1 VFSCNVLTH
10 AQAVPGKAKRQIS
23 ARRQAFKK
31 QKHNAHKKAK
41 SQLEGTEKATAKNLL
56 SAVDAANAAKRSN
69 NKVQKKG
76 QQDPG
81 PSWRCAEAGGSICS
95 RSSSKPSLGKSQAM
109 RMGAAAVL
117 APGTTKERLAIVKQA
132 QPAVAKL
139 VKQTHQQQQQVDSV
153 LRSVDKQ
160 LANRGTK

>member
-1 VFSCNVLTH
+1 MFSYNVLTH

-41 SQLEGTEKATAKNLL
+41 SQLEGTEKAIAKNLL

-69 NKVQKKG
+69 NKVQKKANKIL
-76 QQDPG
+76 G
-81 PSWRCAEAGGSICS
+81 PAGGVQKRAAASAAGAAAS
-95 RSSSKPSLGKSQAM
+95 KSQAM

-117 APGTTKERLAIVKQA
+117 APGTTKERLARVKQA

-139 VKQTHQQQQQVDSV
+139 VKQTHQQQQQQVDSV

>member
-1 VFSCNVLTH
+1 MFSCNALTH
-10 AQAVPGKAKRQIS
+10 AQAVPGKANRQIS

-41 SQLEGTEKATAKNLL
+41 SQLEGTEKAIAKNLL
-56 SAVDAANAAKRSN
+56 SAVDAANAAQRSN
-69 NKVQKKG
+69 KVKKKANKILGPGGGVQKRAAA
-76 QQDPG
+76 
-81 PSWRCAEAGGSICS
+81 SAAGAAAS
-95 RSSSKPSLGKSQAM
+95 KSQAM

-117 APGTTKERLAIVKQA
+117 APGTTKERLARVKQA

-139 VKQTHQQQQQVDSV
+139 VKQTHQQQQQVGSV

-160 LANRGTK
+160 LANRGTE